1 MANRIYPKLKVR
13 MATGITIN
21 FITTTIR
28 VVMIDGALY
37 TYDDAHEFLSD
48 IVLAALVG
56 ISLPLAG
63 KEMSE
68 LGAFSSNNARWE
80 GITGNSV
87 ETAALFFDSGT
98 PSSSRLIAF
107 YDTGMTGL
115 PVSPA
120 GESFNGIP
128 ASGGWLVL

>member
-1 MANRIYPKLKVR
+1 MANAIYPKLKVA

-21 FITTTIR
+21 FLVTPIR
-28 VVMIDGALY
+28 VLMIDGALY
-37 TYDDAHEFLSD
+37 TYDPAHEFLSD
-48 IVLAALVG
+48 IAAPARVG

-63 KEMSE
+63 KTMSL

-80 GITGNSV
+80 GISGNSV
-87 ETAALFFDSGT
+87 ETAGLFFDSGT

-107 YDTGMTGL
+107 YNTGMTGL
-115 PVSPA
+115 PITPA